1 MKKLFVILFSCSM
14 LISYSVGW
22 AASDEEEMEAM
33 QKQLN
38 KQVMEQPFHAEEPEK
53 VDAYVKEAMKKHLK
67 PPKYTGDHWRRGYTC
82 HDMLRYSW
90 YEYRNCMYYYRYYG
104 YYYPYP

>member
-1 MKKLFVILFSCSM
+1 MKKMLAVLLGCSM
-14 LISYSVGW
+14 VLVCSLSW
-22 AASDEEEMEAM
+22 ADSDDAEMQAM

-38 KQVMEQPFHAEEPEK
+38 QQVMKQPFYAEDPAK

-67 PPKYTGDHWRRGYTC
+67 PKVYSGSHWRRGYTC
-82 HDMLRYSW
+82 HDMLRWSW